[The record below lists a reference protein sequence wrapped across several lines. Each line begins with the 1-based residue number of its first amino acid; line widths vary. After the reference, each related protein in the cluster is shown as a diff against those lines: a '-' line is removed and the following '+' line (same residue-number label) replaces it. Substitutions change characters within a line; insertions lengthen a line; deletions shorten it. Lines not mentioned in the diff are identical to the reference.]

1 MRKQLGAMMFAGA
14 MGLGAVAASGRTID
28 DGRHAE
34 PAATVAVQRVS
45 IPATGIRDQAA
56 MVLVG
61 SALIGLAAALR
72 RAA

>member
-1 MRKQLGAMMFAGA
+1 MRRQFGALMFAGA
-14 MGLGAVAASGRTID
+14 MGIGAVAASGGTVD
-28 DGRHAE
+28 DPRPAE
-34 PAATVAVQRVS
+34 PVATVAVQRVGL
-45 IPATGIRDQAA
+45 PTTGMRDEAA